1 VAQVSAA
8 ERSVD
13 GARIRQFTA
22 DDIVAFAQAFEL
34 PIGYF
39 FLPPRSYAKW
49 SKVEPGTTRGQSSR
63 TMSVM
68 IDLIFGDPLEGTPLM
83 AKRLNDYVGAVDQDL
98 LTEAQTRIFNVA
110 RQRLLAVVRRAV
122 GSLDAWQRSLAD
134 IADGLGTLKAYTIDL
149 LVRSLPDIT
158 EEDLAIEAA
167 ALEPSEA
174 DDFEPGAADSAYPS
188 PERVTDLTQLSVPST
203 KYADLAGRFSCAET
217 GPCIGR
223 R

>member
-22 DDIVAFAQAFEL
+22 DDIVAFAQAFDL

-49 SKVEPGTTRGQSSR
+49 SKVEPGATTGQTGR

-68 IDLIFGDPLEGTPLM
+68 IDLIFGDPLEGAPRM
-83 AKRLNDYVGAVDQDL
+83 AQRLNDYVGAVDQRL

-110 RQRLLAVVRRAV
+110 RQRVLAVVRRAV
-122 GSLDAWQRSLAD
+122 GSLDDWQRSLRD
-134 IADGLGTLKAYTIDL
+134 IAEGLGTLKTDTIEL
-149 LVRSLPDIT
+149 LVRSLPDVT
-158 EEDLAIEAA
+158 EEDLTFEASDIERSQAA
-167 ALEPSEA
+167 R
-174 DDFEPGAADSAYPS
+174 FESDVEDAAYAS
-188 PERVTDLTQLSVPST
+188 PERSH
-203 KYADLAGRFSCAET
+203 
-217 GPCIGR
+217 
-223 R
+223 